1 LFSAAKVQQYRT
13 PQAFL
18 CRKAHNISYLIEKQT
33 ISNETKSH
41 LSYFIPPDY
50 PPSPNSPERMHRN
63 EKGSC
68 IMDHIRRGLHAS
80 ARLFIDEIRE
90 IRISRA

>member
-1 LFSAAKVQQYRT
+1 M
-13 PQAFL
+13 
-18 CRKAHNISYLIEKQT
+18 CRKVDSISYLIEKQT

-41 LSYFIPPDY
+41 LSYFISPDY
-50 PPSPNSPERMHRN
+50 PPSPNAPEGKHRN

-68 IMDHIRRGLHAS
+68 IMNHIRRGLHES